1 MFSFALKIKTKL
13 SIPQRPT
20 GLVPPALPPPTS
32 FPPSLFVTGVSLHLE
47 CCPPILLPDLPS
59 QSTDVVKKRLCL
71 LIFLSHPCPSLSC
84 SHVLG
89 SIVLTMRVFTAAQ
102 MLLSQA
108 VVSGATLHCSA
119 WASHCGGFSCCGARA
134 LGSQAQQLAA
144 VRLRCSAACE
154 IFLDQGSNSC
164 SLRWQVG
171 SSLLDHQGNR

>member
-89 SIVLTMRVFTAAQ
+89 SIVLTM
-102 MLLSQA
+102 L
-108 VVSGATLHCSA
+108 GLHCCPNAFVS
-119 WASHCGGFSCCGARA
+119 SCSERGY
-134 LGSQAQQLAA
+134 SS
-144 VRLRCSAACE
+144 LRCVG
-154 IFLDQGSNSC
+154 L
-164 SLRWQVG
+164 SLRWLLLLRSAGSRLTGSAVG
-171 SSLLDHQGNR
+171 GCQASLLCCM